1 MRSKKKVIQPKTKG
15 TKAGTSKP
23 DGLPTL
29 GSLKDPAL
37 LQTDRRQTLKALY
50 VHGLRILPILI
61 LVMIAWSGTLGVPFL
76 LDDHASIANN
86 PSIRNFSSGDW
97 INPPSTGGETVSSR
111 PVLNG
116 SFALN
121 HALSGMSLRGFHVG
135 NLIIHLANTVL
146 LYILVRRM
154 ARQWVH
160 QRPSNPEAVSIG
172 DEEKTNNA
180 SDLFAWAL
188 SGIWALHPIQTTA
201 VTYLSQRAESLAA
214 TFFLIASCLAIVST
228 EWRKFK
234 RTASLAA
241 GLFLL
246 LGIGTK
252 EWVAVFPLLL
262 LLWESRFL
270 QLGIVGSLKSRPL
283 LYAACIATWIPLV
296 LGILADDFRGGSVGT
311 ANELSFASLVATQ
324 SWAIVQYLRL
334 LIIPQGFIFDYG
346 RDFLGGIQEAW
357 LQILVLF
364 ALLGFTFRAFVKR
377 HIAGFSG
384 ISFFVLLAPSSSVFP
399 IITQTIAEHRMYL
412 PSATVFAA
420 LMWIVWHQ
428 PYARFLKPATWV
440 AGALLI
446 MGVLTGLTWHRN
458 QVYQDEITLWK
469 QTIERRP
476 GNARAHNNLGLALM
490 QSDQVDAAQAAFLQA
505 LALQPN
511 HAYAHANL
519 GGIAMSRKDYREAI
533 TRFST
538 AVKLDPSLIN
548 ERINIG
554 ECQIALGQPE
564 QAIATFRQVLE
575 LTPGDAEVQSR
586 LAGLLVD
593 KGQIAEASSLL
604 EIASVKNPQNPETWY
619 QIGRCEEHSGQSKDA
634 LAAYRRTLRLA
645 PSHFG
650 ANLAVGRILQK
661 QGQETNALEYLRK
674 AQASDSAATS
684 LDFLMAMGMH
694 HARQKQFPEAADWF
708 QRATHLNPAFLEA
721 WTNLGNCQLMLQR
734 FDEAKASYERALA
747 IDPGDRTA
755 RQNLGILSEIQ
766 QNH

>member
-1 MRSKKKVIQPKTKG
+1 MRSKKKVVQPKTRG
-15 TKAGTSKP
+15 TRAGPSNP
-23 DGLPTL
+23 DGLQALRNPKEPALPPTDRTQ
-29 GSLKDPAL
+29 SLK
-37 LQTDRRQTLKALY
+37 TLY

-61 LVMIAWSGTLGVPFL
+61 FVVIAWSGTFGVPFL

-86 PSIRNFSSGDW
+86 PSILNFGSSDW

-121 HALSGMSLRGFHVG
+121 HALSGMSLRGFHIG

-160 QRPSNPEAVSIG
+160 QLPPNPEAASIG
-172 DEEKTNNA
+172 REEKTNNA

-214 TFFLIASCLAIVST
+214 TFFLIAACLAIVST
-228 EWRKFK
+228 EWRKYK
-234 RTASLAA
+234 WTASLAA

-262 LLWESRFL
+262 LIWEGRFL
-270 QLGIVGSLKSRPL
+270 QLGIIGSLKSRAL
-283 LYAACIATWIPLV
+283 LYAACMATWIPLV
-296 LGILADDFRGGSVGT
+296 VGILSDDFRGGSVGT

-346 RDFLGGIQEAW
+346 RDFLGGIREAW
-357 LQILVLF
+357 MQILILF
-364 ALLGFTFRAFVKR
+364 ALLGFTLRALFKR

-384 ISFFVLLAPSSSVFP
+384 ISFFVLLAPSSSIFP
-399 IITQTIAEHRMYL
+399 IITQSIAEHRMYL
-412 PSATVFAA
+412 PSATVLAA
-420 LMWIVWHQ
+420 LLWIVWHHR
-428 PYARFLKPATWV
+428 YARFLKPATWV
-440 AGALLI
+440 AGSLLLMGAL
-446 MGVLTGLTWHRN
+446 TALTWHRN

-490 QSDQVDAAQAAFLQA
+490 QSDQMDAAQAAFLQA

-519 GGIAMSRKDYREAI
+519 GGIAMSRNDFREAI
-533 TRFST
+533 SRFST
-538 AVKLDPSLIN
+538 AVELDPSLIN

-554 ECQIALGQPE
+554 ECQIAMGKPE
-564 QAIATFRQVLE
+564 QAIATFREVLK
-575 LTPGDAEVQSR
+575 LSPSDAEVHSR

-593 KGQIAEASSLL
+593 KGQIEEALSLL
-604 EIASVKNPQNPETWY
+604 EIASAKNPQNPEIWY
-619 QIGRCEEHSGQSKDA
+619 QVGRCEEHSGHSTDA
-634 LAAYRRTLRLA
+634 LAAYRRTIRLT
-645 PSHFG
+645 PDHFG
-650 ANLAVGRILQK
+650 ANLAVGRLMQK
-661 QGQETNALEYLRK
+661 QGLESKALEFLRK
-674 AQASDSAATS
+674 AQTSDSAATS

-708 QRATHLNPAFLEA
+708 QRATHL
-721 WTNLGNCQLMLQR
+721 
-734 FDEAKASYERALA
+734 
-747 IDPGDRTA
+747 DPGP
-755 RQNLGILSEIQ
+755 
-766 QNH
+766 